1 MQIYKL
7 SIIDEK
13 QGWVNGKIWGSQKE
27 FGPFIVRAM
36 SERLA
41 RDLVVKSRSYH
52 EADPKPFGVMQT
64 LNSDPWG
71 MYEYT
76 RCIVDSSGKHPTDG
90 VAMILEPAEL
100 AGKIPNNLV

>member
-13 QGWVNGKIWGSQKE
+13 QGWVSGKIWGSQKE

-52 EADPKPFGVMQT
+52 EAEPKQFGPMQT
-64 LNSDPWG
+64 LNGDPWG

-76 RCIVDSSGKHPTDG
+76 RCIVDSSGKHPVDG
-90 VAMILEPAEL
+90 VAMILEPTEL
-100 AGKIPNNLV
+100 AIGTPEKLV